1 MMAAEDRL
9 LIWTALASRQAV
21 PPWWV
26 PLRGLLRARA
36 HRLGFEGASAGQHV

>member
-36 HRLGFEGASAGQHV
+36 HGLGFEGTSAGQHV